1 MKRQE
6 SVYTLELII
15 LIHDAVSVIIRVL
28 VIFKTITIII
38 LISIQD
44 AITVIIL
51 ILFIGQSV
59 SIIVLIVISNTVT
72 IIIIILVIRNSVI
85 VIIIYSVSETI
96 LVRVNITPEG
106 GDGASEEA
114 EAQQEEDLV
123 HVSVVWTQ
131 SCPLIPH

>member
-51 ILFIGQSV
+51 ILFIGQTV
-59 SIIVLIVISNTVT
+59 SIIVLIVISNTV
-72 IIIIILVIRNSVI
+72 VI
-85 VIIIYSVSETI
+85 IIIYSVSETI